1 MTRDGTQSGSHSQ
14 RLYSRRYENCLRPEP
29 LEWVYEGLTPAL
41 PTALLVNGGRA
52 GDLSIAIIYAS
63 VAARLGVRA
72 APVTVGDTG
81 QAQLPAEIAGRYAG
95 LAAAP
100 PPGDAWLLR
109 LTRELR
115 YQCVAEICCL
125 SL

>member
-1 MTRDGTQSGSHSQ
+1 M
-14 RLYSRRYENCLRPEP
+14 NCLRPEP

-41 PTALLVNGGRA
+41 PSALLVNGGRT
-52 GDLSIAIIYAS
+52 GDLSLAIVYAS
-63 VAARLGVRA
+63 VVARVGVSA
-72 APVTVGDTG
+72 VPVPVGDTG

-109 LTRELR
+109 LASELR
-115 YQCVAEICCL
+115 CDGMRRQ
-125 SL
+125 SLHSVCGSADLASRWSPCSTRVGR